1 MASRLKLQEELEY
14 VLGSRNVYFQPP
26 ESVKINYDA
35 IVYGLSN
42 DYVRHA
48 DNRPYLGYDRYDI
61 TVISK
66 NPDNNIAKRIK
77 GRFCPSLPINS
88 FRSLNHQN
96 HFCRA
101 LLNFLFFQFVFLY

>member
-14 VLGSRNVYFQPP
+14 VLRSRNVYFQPP

-35 IVYGLSN
+35 IVYSLSN

-66 NPDNNIAKRIK
+66 NPDNDIAKRIK
-77 GRFCPSLPINS
+77 NYFPYCSFDRRFITEN
-88 FRSLNHQN
+88 
-96 HFCRA
+96 
-101 LLNFLFFQFVFLY
+101 LYHDTLTLYY